1 MGFWNIGK
9 EKKCVY
15 CGEETNMIMGSKLKD
30 ETWICGTCKN
40 RLHMG
45 MYTNFKLFSGDNI
58 KLLMDIRNKCTNCY
72 AGTLGAVMF
81 MDSIRKCYIISYG
94 VREIDYDEIVGY
106 ELLVDNNTVTSGGLG
121 RAAVGGL
128 LFGPV
133 GAVVGGIT
141 GGKKTKTTC
150 KKISIKLTVTGK
162 YSPSIDIDFM
172 ISENKTDSIVYGV
185 AYKEAQGCLSKFEI
199 ICKTKAQ
206 KPNSQATS
214 GADEIL
220 KYKQLL
226 DMGAI
231 TLDEFNAKKKQI
243 LGL

>member
-1 MGFWNIGK
+1 M
-9 EKKCVY
+9 
-15 CGEETNMIMGSKLKD
+15 
-30 ETWICGTCKN
+30 
-40 RLHMG
+40 
-45 MYTNFKLFSGDNI
+45 
-58 KLLMDIRNKCTNCY
+58 
-72 AGTLGAVMF
+72 
-81 MDSIRKCYIISYG
+81 
-94 VREIDYDEIVGY
+94 
-106 ELLVDNNTVTSGGLG
+106 VDNNTVTSGGLG

-199 ICKTKAQ
+199 ICKTKDQQPA
-206 KPNSQATS
+206 SQVTG
-214 GADEIL
+214 GADDIL
-220 KYKQLL
+220 KVRGRHDPCIVPRAVPCVEAACAIALYDLIL
-226 DMGAI
+226 DR
-231 TLDEFNAKKKQI
+231 
-243 LGL
+243 